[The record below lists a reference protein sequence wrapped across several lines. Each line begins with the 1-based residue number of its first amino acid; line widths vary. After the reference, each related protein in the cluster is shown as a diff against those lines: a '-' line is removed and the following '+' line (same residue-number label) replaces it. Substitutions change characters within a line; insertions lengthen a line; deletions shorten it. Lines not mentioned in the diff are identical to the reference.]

1 MLLYRNHTRF
11 SAIVTVK
18 VEVGGDQLK
27 EVLRVGADEVFELL
41 KVAGGHHDVLVGPGR
56 EIHTVGD
63 SPGNFVSARC
73 AP

>member
-1 MLLYRNHTRF
+1 M
-11 SAIVTVK
+11 
-18 VEVGGDQLK
+18 
-27 EVLRVGADEVFELL
+27 LRVGADEVFELL